1 MDQRTWWWMRVMA
14 RLKPG
19 DSIDRATAAL
29 RGVQPQMREATIP
42 TNYRPKDLPRLS
54 EGSVQ
59 RCAPAANGPN
69 GLGAPVPG
77 SAATSSWR
85 SSRWCC

>member
-19 DSIDRATAAL
+19 DTIDRATAAL

-42 TNYRPKDLPRLS
+42 ARTTGRRICP
-54 EGSVQ
+54 
-59 RCAPAANGPN
+59 
-69 GLGAPVPG
+69 
-77 SAATSSWR
+77 TT
-85 SSRWCC
+85 